1 MDFACRYLSQHL
13 VFVFGTQNAFS
24 RQLPVSPSNEGELAE
39 VSGRNQDNAD
49 LKVLKVFDYVLL
61 QLKAHNLIV
70 GRNELLG
77 LRSSF
82 AKSCSTSD
90 NRKG

>member
-70 GRNELLG
+70 GRNELS
-77 LRSSF
+77 R
-82 AKSCSTSD
+82 AK
-90 NRKG
+90 K